1 MFLFIKLNKVLQEW
15 NKICFRCFR
24 LFLFPFSARSEKCSD
39 RFLHCLSQVPCGS
52 LIAWIILLVGLG
64 GLTGGLLIGAQKTR
78 DMLDNDQLWVE
89 LSYLLKTFI
98 FYSCLLILQSSEVF
112 IGCSRH
118 FVKKNYLKVFIGCNI
133 NFLQTYSNINL
144 DKVDTLKHQWSQSWR
159 KASKILVDID
169 DAILSCTKKTYM
181 YTTVTSKIDKKWQRL
196 EKMTV

>member
-1 MFLFIKLNKVLQEW
+1 MFIRTHLSLWINMAKARRVSFHTKCKDKKKYVLLFLFIKLNKVLQEW
-15 NKICFRCFR
+15 KKNCFRCFR

-39 RFLHCLSQVPCGS
+39 RFLQCLSQVPCGS

-89 LSYLLKTFI
+89 LSYLFKTFI

-118 FVKKNYLKVFIGCNI
+118 FVKKLFKSIY
-133 NFLQTYSNINL
+133 
-144 DKVDTLKHQWSQSWR
+144 
-159 KASKILVDID
+159 
-169 DAILSCTKKTYM
+169 
-181 YTTVTSKIDKKWQRL
+181 RL
-196 EKMTV
+196 